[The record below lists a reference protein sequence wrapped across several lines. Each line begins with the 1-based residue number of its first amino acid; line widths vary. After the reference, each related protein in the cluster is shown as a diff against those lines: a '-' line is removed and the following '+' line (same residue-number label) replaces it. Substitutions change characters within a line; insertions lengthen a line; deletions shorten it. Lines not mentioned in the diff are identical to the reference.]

1 MTVKFAPAFVRAYK
15 KLPQNL
21 QGEVKERIALFQ
33 SDHNH
38 PFLKTHKLNGPLE
51 ERLSF
56 SVNYRYRIVFI
67 LTSPEEATL
76 LAVGGH
82 GAYN

>member
-21 QGEVKERIALFQ
+21 QQEIKERIALFQ

-38 PFLKTHKLNGPLE
+38 QFLKTHKLNGPLE
-51 ERLSF
+51 GRLSF
-56 SVNYRYRIVFI
+56 SVNYRYQIVFI
-67 LTSPEEATL
+67 FSSPEEATL
-76 LAVGGH
+76 LAVGDH
-82 GAYN
+82 GVYK